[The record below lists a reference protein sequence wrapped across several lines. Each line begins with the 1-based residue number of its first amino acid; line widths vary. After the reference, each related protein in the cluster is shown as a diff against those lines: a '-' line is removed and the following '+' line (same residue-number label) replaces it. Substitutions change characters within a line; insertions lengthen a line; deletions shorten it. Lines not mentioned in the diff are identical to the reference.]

1 MTTDK
6 KDLKKIAIDFFNS
19 DRSIN
24 AGKLTVKLINE
35 YDAPNSPSFYR
46 AVRRWVAIE
55 RSKDYRMNDHDALQA
70 ECDNIGIPTEDVK
83 NYWYKGQHF
92 SINVKNNSTRTIED
106 VLNGIIENMINHSPV
121 YEPVKRTPVTDPHL
135 LVVDPADVHIGKL
148 CSAFETGES
157 YDNQIAVNRV
167 KDGVQGILD
176 KAQGFNIE
184 KILYIVGNDKLH
196 VDTPKNTT
204 TAGTHQDTTGMWYD
218 NYMIGFQLDVDI
230 IESLRLIAPVH
241 VQYDPSNHDYTNGF
255 FLAQA
260 LSAWFKNCDDVTFNV
275 SIAHRKYYTYGQN
288 LIGTTHGD
296 GAKTTDLPLLMA
308 QEASEHWHNCKHR
321 YVYIHHIHHKM
332 SKDYGSVCV
341 ESLRSPSG
349 TDSWHSRNGYA
360 HSPKAIE
367 GFIHHPEHGQIAR
380 ITHLF

>member
-1 MTTDK
+1 MSNYKQYRQTAVDFYK
-6 KDLKKIAIDFFNS
+6 KNPSFNS
-19 DRSIN
+19 ARIARD
-24 AGKLTVKLINE
+24 LISNGG
-35 YDAPNSPSFYR
+35 APNDDVFYR
-46 AVRRWVAIE
+46 LVRKWIASE
-55 RSKDYRMNDHDALQA
+55 RAKDYRMNDHEALEK
-70 ECDNIGIPTEDVK
+70 ECEAIGIPVEDVK
-83 NYWYKGQHF
+83 NYWHKGEHF
-92 SINVKNNSTRTIED
+92 SINVRNDQTNTMQD
-106 VLNGIIENMINHSPV
+106 VLNGIIANMDNHSPS
-121 YEPVKRTPVTDPHL
+121 YEVIKRKTITDPHL

-176 KAQGFNIE
+176 KVQGFNID

-260 LSAWFKNCDDVTFNV
+260 LSSWFRNCEDVTFNV
-275 SIAHRKYYTYGQN
+275 SIAHRKYFTYGQN

-296 GAKTTDLPLLMA
+296 GAKTADLPLLMA
-308 QEASEHWHNCKHR
+308 QEASEHWHKCKHR

-367 GFIHHPEHGQIAR
+367 GFLHHPEHGQIAR
-380 ITHLF
+380 ITNLF

>member
-1 MTTDK
+1 M
-6 KDLKKIAIDFFNS
+6 
-19 DRSIN
+19 
-24 AGKLTVKLINE
+24 
-35 YDAPNSPSFYR
+35 
-46 AVRRWVAIE
+46 
-55 RSKDYRMNDHDALQA
+55 Q
-70 ECDNIGIPTEDVK
+70 
-83 NYWYKGQHF
+83 
-92 SINVKNNSTRTIED
+92 D
-106 VLNGIIENMINHSPV
+106 VLNGIIASMDNHSPS
-121 YEPVKRTPVTDPHL
+121 YEVIKRKTITDPHL

-176 KAQGFNIE
+176 KVQGFNIE

-204 TAGTHQDTTGMWYD
+204 TSGTHQDTTGMWYD

-260 LSAWFKNCDDVTFNV
+260 LSSWFRNCEDVTFNV
-275 SIAHRKYYTYGQN
+275 SIAHRKYFTYGQN

-308 QEASEHWHNCKHR
+308 QEASEHWHKCKHR

-367 GFIHHPEHGQIAR
+367 GFLHHPEHGQIAR
-380 ITHLF
+380 ITNLF

>member
-1 MTTDK
+1 MSNYKQYRQTAVDFYK
-6 KDLKKIAIDFFNS
+6 KNPSFNS
-19 DRSIN
+19 ARIARD
-24 AGKLTVKLINE
+24 LISNGG
-35 YDAPNSPSFYR
+35 APNDDVFYR
-46 AVRRWVAIE
+46 LVRKWIASE
-55 RSKDYRMNDHDALQA
+55 RAKDYRMNDHEALEK
-70 ECDNIGIPTEDVK
+70 ECEAIGIPVEDVK
-83 NYWYKGQHF
+83 NYWHKGEHF
-92 SINVKNNSTRTIED
+92 SINVRNEQTNTMQD
-106 VLNGIIENMINHSPV
+106 VLNGIIANMDNHSPS
-121 YEPVKRTPVTDPHL
+121 YEVIKRKTITDPHL

-176 KAQGFNIE
+176 KVQGFNID

-260 LSAWFKNCDDVTFNV
+260 LSSWFRNCEDVTFNV
-275 SIAHRKYYTYGQN
+275 SIAHRKYFTYGQN

-296 GAKTTDLPLLMA
+296 GAKTADLPLLMA

-367 GFIHHPEHGQIAR
+367 GFLHHPEHGQIAR
-380 ITHLF
+380 ITNLF

>member
-1 MTTDK
+1 MSNYKQYRQTAVDFYK
-6 KDLKKIAIDFFNS
+6 KNPSFNS
-19 DRSIN
+19 ARIARD
-24 AGKLTVKLINE
+24 LISNGG
-35 YDAPNSPSFYR
+35 APNDDVFYR
-46 AVRRWVAIE
+46 LVRKWIASE
-55 RSKDYRMNDHDALQA
+55 RAKDYRMNDHEALEK
-70 ECDNIGIPTEDVK
+70 ECEAIGIPVEDVK
-83 NYWYKGQHF
+83 NYWHKGEHF
-92 SINVKNNSTRTIED
+92 SINVRNEQTNTMQD
-106 VLNGIIENMINHSPV
+106 VLNGIISNMDNHSPS
-121 YEPVKRTPVTDPHL
+121 YEVIKRKTITDPHL

-176 KAQGFNIE
+176 KVQGFNID

-260 LSAWFKNCDDVTFNV
+260 LSSWFRNCEDVTFNV
-275 SIAHRKYYTYGQN
+275 SIAHRKYFTYGQN

-296 GAKTTDLPLLMA
+296 GAKTADLPLLMA

-367 GFIHHPEHGQIAR
+367 GFLHHPEHGQIAR
-380 ITHLF
+380 ITNLF

>member
-1 MTTDK
+1 MSNYKQYRQTAVDFYK
-6 KDLKKIAIDFFNS
+6 KNPSFNS
-19 DRSIN
+19 ARIARD
-24 AGKLTVKLINE
+24 LISNGG
-35 YDAPNSPSFYR
+35 APNDDVFYR
-46 AVRRWVAIE
+46 LVRKWIASE
-55 RSKDYRMNDHDALQA
+55 RAKDYRMNDHEALEK
-70 ECDNIGIPTEDVK
+70 ECEAIGIPVEDVK
-83 NYWYKGQHF
+83 NYWHKGEHF
-92 SINVKNNSTRTIED
+92 SINVRNEQTNTMQD
-106 VLNGIIENMINHSPV
+106 VLNGIIANMDNHSPS
-121 YEPVKRTPVTDPHL
+121 YEVIKRKTITDPHL

-176 KAQGFNIE
+176 KAQGFNID

-204 TAGTHQDTTGMWYD
+204 TSGTHQDTTGMWYD

-260 LSAWFKNCDDVTFNV
+260 LSSWFRNCEDVTFNV
-275 SIAHRKYYTYGQN
+275 SIAHRKYFTYGQN

-296 GAKTTDLPLLMA
+296 GAKTADLPLLMA

-367 GFIHHPEHGQIAR
+367 GFLHHPEHGQIAR
-380 ITHLF
+380 ITNLF

>member
-1 MTTDK
+1 MSNYKQYRQTAVDFYK
-6 KDLKKIAIDFFNS
+6 KNPSFNS
-19 DRSIN
+19 ARIARD
-24 AGKLTVKLINE
+24 LISNGG
-35 YDAPNSPSFYR
+35 APNDDVFYR
-46 AVRRWVAIE
+46 LVRKWIASE
-55 RSKDYRMNDHDALQA
+55 RAKDYRMNDHEALEK
-70 ECDNIGIPTEDVK
+70 ECEAIGIPVEDVK
-83 NYWYKGQHF
+83 NYWHKGEHF
-92 SINVKNNSTRTIED
+92 SINVRNEQTNTMQD
-106 VLNGIIENMINHSPV
+106 VLNGIIANMDNHSPS
-121 YEPVKRTPVTDPHL
+121 YEVIKRKTITDPHL

-176 KAQGFNIE
+176 KVQGFNID

-260 LSAWFKNCDDVTFNV
+260 LSSWFRNCEDVTFNV
-275 SIAHRKYYTYGQN
+275 SIAHRKYFTYGQN

-296 GAKTTDLPLLMA
+296 GAKTADLPLLMA

-367 GFIHHPEHGQIAR
+367 GFLHHPEHGQIAR

>member
-1 MTTDK
+1 MTNYKQYRQAAVDFYK
-6 KDLKKIAIDFFNS
+6 KNPSFNS
-19 DRSIN
+19 ARIARN
-24 AGKLTVKLINE
+24 LIGNVG
-35 YDAPNSPSFYR
+35 APNDDVFYR
-46 AVRRWVAIE
+46 LVRKWVASE
-55 RSKDYRMNDHDALQA
+55 RAKDYRMNDHEALEK
-70 ECDNIGIPTEDVK
+70 ECEAIGIPVEDVK
-83 NYWYKGQHF
+83 NYWHKGEHF
-92 SINVKNNSTRTIED
+92 SINVKNEQTNIMQD
-106 VLNGIIENMINHSPV
+106 VLNGIISNMDNHSPS
-121 YEPVKRTPVTDPHL
+121 YEVIKRKTITDPHL

-176 KAQGFNIE
+176 KVQGFNIDQ
-184 KILYIVGNDKLH
+184 ILYIVGNDKLH

-204 TAGTHQDTTGMWYD
+204 TSGTHQDTTGMWYD

-260 LSAWFKNCDDVTFNV
+260 LSSWFRNCEDVTFNV
-275 SIAHRKYYTYGQN
+275 SIAHRKYFTYGQN

-296 GAKTTDLPLLMA
+296 VAKTIDLPLLMA
-308 QEASEHWHNCKHR
+308 QEASEHWHKCKHR
-321 YVYIHHIHHKM
+321 YVYTHHIHHKM

-367 GFIHHPEHGQIAR
+367 GFLHHPEHGQIAR
-380 ITHLF
+380 ITNLF

>member
-1 MTTDK
+1 MSNYKQYRQTAVDFYK
-6 KDLKKIAIDFFNS
+6 KNPSFNS
-19 DRSIN
+19 ARIARD
-24 AGKLTVKLINE
+24 LISNGG
-35 YDAPNSPSFYR
+35 APNDDVFYR
-46 AVRRWVAIE
+46 LVRKWIASE
-55 RSKDYRMNDHDALQA
+55 RAKDYRMNDHEALEK
-70 ECDNIGIPTEDVK
+70 ECEAIGIPVEDVK
-83 NYWYKGQHF
+83 NYWHKGEHF
-92 SINVKNNSTRTIED
+92 SINVRNEQTNTMQD
-106 VLNGIIENMINHSPV
+106 VLNGIIANMDNHSPS
-121 YEPVKRTPVTDPHL
+121 YEVIKRKTITDPHL

-176 KAQGFNIE
+176 KVQGFNID

-260 LSAWFKNCDDVTFNV
+260 LSSWFRNCEDVTFNV
-275 SIAHRKYYTYGQN
+275 SIAHRKYFTYGQN

-296 GAKTTDLPLLMA
+296 GAKTADLPLLMA
-308 QEASEHWHNCKHR
+308 QEASEHWHKCKHR

-367 GFIHHPEHGQIAR
+367 GFLHHPEHGQIAR

>member
-1 MTTDK
+1 MSNYKQYRQTAVDFYK
-6 KDLKKIAIDFFNS
+6 KNPSFNS
-19 DRSIN
+19 ARIARD
-24 AGKLTVKLINE
+24 LISNGG
-35 YDAPNSPSFYR
+35 APNDDVFYR
-46 AVRRWVAIE
+46 LVRKWIASE
-55 RSKDYRMNDHDALQA
+55 RAKDYRMNDHEALEK
-70 ECDNIGIPTEDVK
+70 ECEAIGIPVEDVK
-83 NYWYKGQHF
+83 NYWHKGEHF
-92 SINVKNNSTRTIED
+92 SINVRNDQTNTMQD
-106 VLNGIIENMINHSPV
+106 VLNGIIANMDNHSPS
-121 YEPVKRTPVTDPHL
+121 YEVIKRKTITDPHL

-176 KAQGFNIE
+176 KVQGFNID

-204 TAGTHQDTTGMWYD
+204 TSGTHQDTTGMWYD

-260 LSAWFKNCDDVTFNV
+260 LSSWFRNCEDVTFNV
-275 SIAHRKYYTYGQN
+275 SIAHRKYFTYGQN

-296 GAKTTDLPLLMA
+296 VAKTIDLPLLMA
-308 QEASEHWHNCKHR
+308 QEASEHWHKCKHR

-367 GFIHHPEHGQIAR
+367 GFLHHPEHGQIAR
-380 ITHLF
+380 ITNLF

>member
-1 MTTDK
+1 MSNYK
-6 KDLKKIAIDFFNS
+6 QYRQNAVDLYKENPSFNS
-19 DRSIN
+19 ARIARD
-24 AGKLTVKLINE
+24 LISDQ
-35 YDAPNSPSFYR
+35 DAPNDPGFYR
-46 AVRRWVAIE
+46 LVRKWVASE
-55 RSKDYRMNDHDALQA
+55 RAKDYRMNDHEALEK
-70 ECDNIGIPTEDVK
+70 ECEAIGIPVEDVK
-83 NYWYKGQHF
+83 NYWHKGEHF
-92 SINVKNNSTRTIED
+92 SINVKNEQTNIMQD
-106 VLNGIIENMINHSPV
+106 VLNGIIASMDNHSPS
-121 YEPVKRTPVTDPHL
+121 YEVIKRKVITDPHL

-176 KAQGFNIE
+176 KVQGFNIDQ
-184 KILYIVGNDKLH
+184 ILYIVGNDKLH

-204 TAGTHQDTTGMWYD
+204 TSGTHQDTTGMWYD

-260 LSAWFKNCDDVTFNV
+260 LSSWFRNCEDVTFNV
-275 SIAHRKYYTYGQN
+275 SIAHRKYFTYGQN

-367 GFIHHPEHGQIAR
+367 GFLHHPEHGQIAR

>member
-1 MTTDK
+1 MSNYKQYRQTAVDFYK
-6 KDLKKIAIDFFNS
+6 KNPSFNS
-19 DRSIN
+19 ARIARD
-24 AGKLTVKLINE
+24 LISNGG
-35 YDAPNSPSFYR
+35 APNDDVFYR
-46 AVRRWVAIE
+46 LVRKWIASE
-55 RSKDYRMNDHDALQA
+55 RAKDYRMNDHEALEK
-70 ECDNIGIPTEDVK
+70 ECEAIGIPVEDVK
-83 NYWYKGQHF
+83 NYWHKGEHF
-92 SINVKNNSTRTIED
+92 SINVRNEQTNTMQD
-106 VLNGIIENMINHSPV
+106 VLNGIIANMDNHSPS
-121 YEPVKRTPVTDPHL
+121 YEVIKRKTITDPHL

-176 KAQGFNIE
+176 KVQGFNID

-260 LSAWFKNCDDVTFNV
+260 LSSWFRNCEDVTFNV
-275 SIAHRKYYTYGQN
+275 SIAHRKYFTYGQN

-296 GAKTTDLPLLMA
+296 GAKTADLPLLMA
-308 QEASEHWHNCKHR
+308 QEASEHWHKCKHR

-367 GFIHHPEHGQIAR
+367 GFLHHPEHGQIAR
-380 ITHLF
+380 ITNLF

>member
-1 MTTDK
+1 MSNYKQYRQTAVDFYK
-6 KDLKKIAIDFFNS
+6 KNPSFNS
-19 DRSIN
+19 ARIARD
-24 AGKLTVKLINE
+24 LISNGG
-35 YDAPNSPSFYR
+35 APNDDVFYR
-46 AVRRWVAIE
+46 LVRKWIASE
-55 RSKDYRMNDHDALQA
+55 RAKDYRMNDHEALEK
-70 ECDNIGIPTEDVK
+70 ECEAIGIPVEDVK
-83 NYWYKGQHF
+83 NYWHKGEHF
-92 SINVKNNSTRTIED
+92 SINVRNDQTNTMQD
-106 VLNGIIENMINHSPV
+106 VLNGIIANMDNHSPS
-121 YEPVKRTPVTDPHL
+121 YEVIKRKTITDPHL

-176 KAQGFNIE
+176 KVQGFNID

-260 LSAWFKNCDDVTFNV
+260 LSSWFRNCEDVTFNV
-275 SIAHRKYYTYGQN
+275 SIAHRKYFTYGQN

-296 GAKTTDLPLLMA
+296 GAKTADLPLLMA

-367 GFIHHPEHGQIAR
+367 GFLHHPEHGQIAR
-380 ITHLF
+380 ITNLF

>member
-1 MTTDK
+1 MELKDFKKLAVHYFNNNKNMTAGS
-6 KDLKKIAIDFFNS
+6 IANS
-19 DRSIN
+19 
-24 AGKLTVKLINE
+24 LIGE
-35 YDAPNSPSFYR
+35 HGAPNSPNFYR
-46 AVRRWVAIE
+46 QVRRWVATE
-55 RSKDYRMNDHDALQA
+55 RSKDYRLNDHDALQA
-70 ECDNIGIPTEDVK
+70 ECESIGIPTEDVK

-92 SINVKNNSTRTIED
+92 SINVKNNSNQTIED
-106 VLNGIIENMINHSPV
+106 VLNGIIERMQTHSPKYDV
-121 YEPVKRTPVTDPHL
+121 IKRNPVTDPHL

-148 CSAFETGES
+148 CSAFETGEA

-260 LSAWFKNCDDVTFNV
+260 LSAWFKNCEDVTFNV

>member
-1 MTTDK
+1 MSNYKQYRQTAVDFYK
-6 KDLKKIAIDFFNS
+6 KNPSFNS
-19 DRSIN
+19 ARIARD
-24 AGKLTVKLINE
+24 LISNGG
-35 YDAPNSPSFYR
+35 APNDDVFYR
-46 AVRRWVAIE
+46 LVRKWIASE
-55 RSKDYRMNDHDALQA
+55 RAKDYRMNDHEALEK
-70 ECDNIGIPTEDVK
+70 ECEAIGIPVEDVK
-83 NYWYKGQHF
+83 NYWHKGEHF
-92 SINVKNNSTRTIED
+92 SINVRNEQTNTMQD
-106 VLNGIIENMINHSPV
+106 VLNGIIANMDNHSPS
-121 YEPVKRTPVTDPHL
+121 YEVIKRKTITDPHL

-148 CSAFETGES
+148 CIAFETGES

-176 KAQGFNIE
+176 KVQGFNID

-260 LSAWFKNCDDVTFNV
+260 LSSWFRNCEDVTFNV
-275 SIAHRKYYTYGQN
+275 SIAHRKYFTYGQN

-296 GAKTTDLPLLMA
+296 GAKTADLPLLMA
-308 QEASEHWHNCKHR
+308 QEASEHWHKCKHR

-367 GFIHHPEHGQIAR
+367 GFLHHPEHGQIAR
-380 ITHLF
+380 ITNLF

>member
-1 MTTDK
+1 MSNYKQYRQTAVDFYK
-6 KDLKKIAIDFFNS
+6 KNPSFNS
-19 DRSIN
+19 ARIARD
-24 AGKLTVKLINE
+24 LISNGG
-35 YDAPNSPSFYR
+35 APNDDVFYR
-46 AVRRWVAIE
+46 LVRKWIASE
-55 RSKDYRMNDHDALQA
+55 RAKDYRMNDHEALEK
-70 ECDNIGIPTEDVK
+70 ECEAIGIPVEDVK
-83 NYWYKGQHF
+83 NYWHKGEHF
-92 SINVKNNSTRTIED
+92 SINVRNDQTNTMQD
-106 VLNGIIENMINHSPV
+106 VLNGIIANMDNHSPS
-121 YEPVKRTPVTDPHL
+121 YEVIKRKTITDPHL

-176 KAQGFNIE
+176 KVQGFNID

-260 LSAWFKNCDDVTFNV
+260 LSSWFRNCEDVTFNV
-275 SIAHRKYYTYGQN
+275 SIAHRKYFTYGQN

-296 GAKTTDLPLLMA
+296 GAKTADLPLLMA

-367 GFIHHPEHGQIAR
+367 GFLHHPEHGQIAR